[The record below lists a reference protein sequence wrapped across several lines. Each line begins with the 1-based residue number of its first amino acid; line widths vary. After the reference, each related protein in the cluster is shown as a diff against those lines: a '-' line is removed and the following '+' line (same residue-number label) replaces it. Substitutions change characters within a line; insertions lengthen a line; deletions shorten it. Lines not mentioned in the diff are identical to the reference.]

1 MEKILR
7 NVYEN
12 KRKMKTCLALS
23 TASAWCVAA
32 LFGLELLL
40 HLVSGAYVTLGV
52 AAGAAALGFITVT
65 VARKLINSKRPY
77 EIYPFYTEPPRTK
90 QGEAHPSRHCYSAAV
105 ITVLS
110 WLVSPWLTLG
120 VGALAIIIAVTR
132 VVTGVHFVRD
142 VLAGLVIGVIFGGIG
157 LLALFLI

>member
-12 KRKMKTCLALS
+12 KKKMKMCLVLS
-23 TASAWCVAA
+23 TVSAWCVAI
-32 LFGLELLL
+32 LFGLQLLL
-40 HLVSGAYVTLGV
+40 HLTEGEFIRCGV

-65 VARKLINSKRPY
+65 VSRKLVNSKRPY
-77 EIYPFYTEPPRTK
+77 EIYSFYVDPPRTK
-90 QGEAHPSRHCYSAAV
+90 KGEAHPSRHCYSAAV

-120 VGALAIIIAVTR
+120 VGALAIVIAVTR

-142 VLAGLVIGVIFGGIG
+142 ALAGLILGVVFGGAGI
-157 LLALFLI
+157 LVTYLI